1 MSSEP
6 FVSKATPQVAER
18 PLIDQ
23 PLIPRYNI
31 FIENYSKPNC
41 IVDAIPLEAMPD
53 SSVHNIIFSVINDWK
68 AKVLLLIPRSPSLS
82 SFAFLFSTSFSC

>member
-6 FVSKATPQVAER
+6 FVSKPSPQPVER

-23 PLIPRYNI
+23 PLITRYNI

-41 IVDAIPLEAMPD
+41 IVDAIPLEAMPE
-53 SSVHNIIFSVINDWK
+53 SSVHNIIFTVINDWK
-68 AKVLLLIPRSPSLS
+68 AKVPILICSSYSLS
-82 SFAFLFSTSFSC
+82 FCVCPFLTSF

>member
-6 FVSKATPQVAER
+6 FVNKSTPQPER

-23 PLIPRYNI
+23 PLITRYNI

-41 IVDAIPLEAMPD
+41 IVDAIPLEPMAE

-68 AKVLLLIPRSPSLS
+68 AKVLPLISSSRSSSSSVSPSSTYS
-82 SFAFLFSTSFSC
+82 SS